1 MNIQKDLPKHISP
14 SAAKAFY
21 GRSHKMSEMSD
32 REIVE
37 KLIERD
43 AMVTHWFLYVKCRP
57 LFMKLISKLFN
68 HPVEYDEF
76 ANEVAVL
83 LLENNEY
90 RLRQFDYKSSICLW
104 LRTCLIRYF
113 IRNNDVMI
121 EDRTKESPYNI
132 MPETSQDMNEDEVSR
147 ATARFDIETLL
158 NELAKINPRH
168 AYVIRRV
175 MLEDAEFDVVAEE
188 LNIQVSNLYN
198 IKKRAI
204 KDLSCIALNRIK

>member
-1 MNIQKDLPKHISP
+1 
-14 SAAKAFY
+14 
-21 GRSHKMSEMSD
+21 
-32 REIVE
+32 
-37 KLIERD
+37 
-43 AMVTHWFLYVKCRP
+43 
-57 LFMKLISKLFN
+57 
-68 HPVEYDEF
+68 
-76 ANEVAVL
+76 
-83 LLENNEY
+83 
-90 RLRQFDYKSSICLW
+90 
-104 LRTCLIRYF
+104 
-113 IRNNDVMI
+113 MI

-204 KDLSCIALNRIK
+204 KDLSCIALTRIK